1 LTFQNHTNRPLT
13 DFGGKTSIFSHPVY
27 LFLRE
32 FSLQDFRGGSLWCH
46 IQYLFPGLLSVQG
59 QVNQITPRRI
69 AAVQGCP
76 DPPLYFIRT
85 PYNGVLARP
94 GMITAPSRP

>member
-1 LTFQNHTNRPLT
+1 MQERRQSQSRFRPC
-13 DFGGKTSIFSHPVY
+13 FSVGLHLRLPYQLLLPVTQ
-27 LFLRE
+27 FITV
-32 FSLQDFRGGSLWCH
+32 LWCH